1 MSTSFSENDVDLAQL
16 PEDCR
21 DIDSQAFVDAVQD
34 LCYQPYEG
42 HDGSFSFSYSEGQF
56 EVSWIPLGDPGTE
69 MLDIRWHLEDGRIE
83 DAVSLLEELLERE
96 PDHQEA
102 RHTLAM
108 AACRSQSSDQL
119 GCRLFAS
126 AEQ

>member
-83 DAVSLLEELLERE
+83 DAVSLRQRRAAAERCS
-96 PDHQEA
+96 
-102 RHTLAM
+102 R
-108 AACRSQSSDQL
+108 SSDEL
-119 GCRLFAS
+119 RCRLFAS